1 MASYKY
7 LVALDDRSQLPFC
20 ESEVRALS
28 DDEAK
33 AERRRLAPA
42 VSVPRENPP
51 EFRMDLETW
60 GKNDSWRCNLCGETG
75 AGPGPVAHVCGPL
88 ASSLPPE
95 TREATLESL
104 GRSLWE
110 SDLLDIAGWL
120 EARSLAARDMS
131 KSLRYE
137 QRAAAIRYALED
149 FAALRTECLRLR
161 EDAARLDWLDEE
173 SWWELSRTDASDN
186 DGVGLVNSAVQMR
199 SVGPDR
205 PEFPALCAESV
216 RVAIDS
222 ARAARSSRPENP
234 TNG

>member
-1 MASYKY
+1 MSDNAS
-7 LVALDDRSQLPFC
+7 
-20 ESEVRALS
+20 
-28 DDEAK
+28 
-33 AERRRLAPA
+33 PA
-42 VSVPRENPP
+42 VSVPRENPD
-51 EFRMDLETW
+51 E
-60 GKNDSWRCNLCGETG
+60 K
-75 AGPGPVAHVCGPL
+75 
-88 ASSLPPE
+88 
-95 TREATLESL
+95 
-104 GRSLWE
+104 
-110 SDLLDIAGWL
+110 I
-120 EARSLAARDMS
+120 
-131 KSLRYE
+131 
-137 QRAAAIRYALED
+137 AAAWKHVDRLLGWIDEFDSDDRAQANIVEEALGEL
-149 FAALRTECLRLR
+149 ARLRTECLRLR